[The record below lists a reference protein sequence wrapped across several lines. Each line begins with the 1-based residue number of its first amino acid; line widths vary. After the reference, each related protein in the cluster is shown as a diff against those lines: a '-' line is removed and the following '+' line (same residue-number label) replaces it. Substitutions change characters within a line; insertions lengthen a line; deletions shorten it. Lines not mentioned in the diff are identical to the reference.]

1 MIVANDMAGKKIGV
15 FGLARSGLA
24 AVRSLQ
30 AAGAEVMAFD
40 DDDARLEEV
49 GDAAANLYDADF
61 AGLDALVVSPGVPG
75 THPLA
80 LKAREAHLDLIGDM
94 ELFARA
100 RSDLPDHQLVAIT
113 GTNGKSTTAALLA
126 HLVGACGRA
135 VALGGNIG
143 IPVLD
148 LEPLPA
154 GGIYVFEVSSF
165 QADLTI
171 SLDAEVAILL
181 NISPDHL
188 DRHGDMESYVSAKR
202 RLFEMQQPG
211 QVAIIGVDDDQ
222 SRAVAA
228 TLSGRVIP
236 VSSQTAV
243 PGGVYVIDGI
253 LYDGL
258 DGDAV
263 RVGDIADIATLR
275 GVHNWQNAAAAYAAA
290 RMLGLEREAIFSAFA
305 DFAGL
310 PHRLEIIAT
319 QGNITYVNDSKAT
332 NTDSAAR
339 ALEAIYGEIYWIA
352 GGLLKETALDHL
364 GKALGNVR
372 KAYLIGEAAPALAT
386 FLKGKVENEECG
398 TLQAATEAAAHDA
411 AASGGTVLLSP
422 ACASFDQ
429 FTDFEARGDAFR
441 EIVAGLVKGGAA

>member
-1 MIVANDMAGKKIGV
+1 MITASDMAGKRIGV

-40 DDDARLEEV
+40 DDDTRLADV
-49 GDAAANLYDADF
+49 GEAAGNLYETDF

-80 LKAREAHLDLIGDM
+80 LKAREADVDLIGDM

-100 RSDLPDHQLVAIT
+100 RASLPKHQLAAIT

-126 HLVGACGRA
+126 HVIGAAGKP

-143 IPVLD
+143 ISVLD

-154 GGIYVFEVSSF
+154 GGIYVFEISSF

-171 SLDAEVAILL
+171 SLHAEVAILL

-188 DRHGDMESYVSAKR
+188 DRHGDMASYVSAKR

-211 QVAIIGVDDDQ
+211 QLAIVGVDDDE

-236 VSSQTAV
+236 ISSQTAV
-243 PGGVYVIDGI
+243 PGGVYVLDGR

-258 DGDAV
+258 DGEALE
-263 RVGDIADIATLR
+263 VGSIAGIATLR
-275 GVHNWQNAAAAYAAA
+275 GAHNWQNAAAAYAAA
-290 RMLGLEREAIFSAFA
+290 RMLGLKSDAIIAAFA

-310 PHRLEIIAT
+310 PHRLEIIASRDGVT
-319 QGNITYVNDSKAT
+319 FINDSKAT

-339 ALEAIYGEIYWIA
+339 ALQAIEGDIYWIA
-352 GGLLKETALDHL
+352 GGLLKETDLAGLAS
-364 GKALGNVR
+364 ALGNVR
-372 KAYLIGEAAPALAT
+372 KAYLIGEAAPVLAE
-386 FLKGKVENEECG
+386 FLAGHVEVKDCG
-398 TLQAATEAAAHDA
+398 NMQSAVEAATRD

-429 FTDFEARGDAFR
+429 FSDFEARGDAFR
-441 EIVAGLVKGGAA
+441 EIVASLKAGGAA

>member
-1 MIVANDMAGKKIGV
+1 MIVAENMAGKKVGV

-40 DDDARLEEV
+40 DDAARLAPV
-49 GDAAANLYDADF
+49 GDAATDLYQADF

-80 LKAREAHLDLIGDM
+80 LKAQKAHLDLIGDM

-100 RSDLPDHQLVAIT
+100 RAGLPMHQLVAIT

-126 HLVGACGRA
+126 HVIGACGRP

-143 IPVLD
+143 ISVLD
-148 LEPLPA
+148 LEPLPE

-165 QADLTI
+165 QADLTR
-171 SLDAEVAILL
+171 SLNSEVAILL

-188 DRHGDMESYVSAKR
+188 DRHGDMACYVSAKR

-211 QVAIIGVDDDQ
+211 QVAIVGVDDDE

-236 VSSQTAV
+236 ISSQTAV
-243 PGGVYVIDGI
+243 PGGVYVLDGM

-258 DGDAV
+258 DGNPV
-263 RVGDIADIATLR
+263 QVGSIAGIATLR

-290 RMLGLEREAIFSAFA
+290 RLLGLERDAIFSAFT

-310 PHRLEIIAT
+310 PHRLEIIASRDGVT
-319 QGNITYVNDSKAT
+319 FINDSKAT

-339 ALEAIYGEIYWIA
+339 ALEAIDGDIYWIA
-352 GGLLKETALDHL
+352 GGLLKETALDGL
-364 GKALGNVR
+364 GEALGNVR
-372 KAYLIGEAAPALAT
+372 KAYLIGEAAPVLAK
-386 FLKGKVENEECG
+386 FLKDRVAFEKSG
-398 TLQAATEAAAHDA
+398 TLQAATGAAARDA
-411 AASGGTVLLSP
+411 AAKGGTVLLSP

-429 FTDFEARGDAFR
+429 YGDFEERGDAFR
-441 EIVAGLVKGGAA
+441 AIVADLARGGTA

>member
-1 MIVANDMAGKKIGV
+1 MIVAENMVGKKIGV

-40 DDDARLEEV
+40 DDDARLAEV
-49 GDAAANLYDADF
+49 GDAAANLYDVDF

-80 LKAREAHLDLIGDM
+80 LKAQKAHLDLIGDM
-94 ELFARA
+94 EIFARA
-100 RSDLPDHQLVAIT
+100 RADLPEHQLVAIT

-126 HLVGACGRA
+126 HLIGACGKP

-143 IPVLD
+143 ISVLD
-148 LEPLPA
+148 LEPLPE

-165 QADLTI
+165 QADLTM
-171 SLDAEVAILL
+171 SLHAEVAILL

-258 DGDAV
+258 DGEAAE
-263 RVGDIADIATLR
+263 VGDISDIATLR

-310 PHRLEIIAT
+310 PHRLEIIAA

-339 ALEAIYGEIYWIA
+339 ALEAIDGEIYWIT
-352 GGLLKETALDHL
+352 GGLLKEAALDGL

-372 KAYLIGEAAPALAT
+372 KAYLIGEAAPVLAA
-386 FLKGKVENEECG
+386 FLKGKVEIEKSG
-398 TLQAATEAAAHDA
+398 TLQTATEAAARDA
-411 AASGGTVLLSP
+411 AAGGGTVLLSP

-441 EIVAGLVKGGAA
+441 EIVAGLVKGGTA